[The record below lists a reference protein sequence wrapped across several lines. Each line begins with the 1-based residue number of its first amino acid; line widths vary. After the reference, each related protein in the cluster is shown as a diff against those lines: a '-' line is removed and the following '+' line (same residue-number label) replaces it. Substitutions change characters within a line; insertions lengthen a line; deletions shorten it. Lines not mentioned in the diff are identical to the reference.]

1 MFPTQLSECQDTHC
15 KREDH
20 LEAVDWF
27 AVEMMEVVQT
37 ALPFPKN
44 GKAGEKVMPGFCER
58 VKPFKETLYFW
69 HSVWKSSE
77 RLTNNRVHNIMKR
90 TRNKYQ
96 MELKKCQKAENAI
109 KKTKLMK

>member
-1 MFPTQLSECQDTHC
+1 
-15 KREDH
+15 
-20 LEAVDWF
+20 
-27 AVEMMEVVQT
+27 MMEAVQT
-37 ALPFPKN
+37 AEEMALPFQKA
-44 GKAGEKVMPGFCER
+44 GKAREKVMPGFCER